1 MNQLYENTYFRNDRN
16 RKQTLIIDVDD
27 TDEIHLGSG
36 TDFKLHLHEPLR
48 IDKESEIYLDNFI
61 TYNCNISDTKDTS
74 AFSLKIN
81 EFNIQSNVASSHNKG
96 NNEAYDSDVLHNSII
111 IPNEH
116 TNINDNHSVII
127 HKGKKFN
134 YVCDINPTTLHYI
147 SGKITNIAGDP
158 IFHGNITGNQYT
170 YSLIGISTGSLSQV
184 TNDGTS
190 AATGLFPLNPDDRI
204 TGYQG
209 VNNSGLLVGNAVNIS
224 GEISDSSVLG
234 YLFNNSGTFNFSSST
249 EISDVNT
256 LLGSSSNT
264 HIIFQITR
272 ENVNYYLKVEK
283 TDNMSLIKSNGRF
296 LAEFC
301 IISKD

>member
-1 MNQLYENTYFRNDRN
+1 MNNLYENTHFKNDRN

-27 TDEIHLGSG
+27 TDDIHLGSG

-96 NNEAYDSDVLHNSII
+96 DNQGYDSDILHNSII

-147 SGKITNIAGDP
+147 SGKITNIAGKS
-158 IFHGNITGNQYT
+158 IFHGHEIGNQYT
-170 YSLIGISTGSLSQV
+170 YSLIGITDDLTEV
-184 TNDGTS
+184 TVDGTTAPS
-190 AATGLFPLNPDDRI
+190 NVTLFPLTPNDVI
-204 TGYQG
+204 TGFSAYSSSSLQSTSYD
-209 VNNSGLLVGNAVNIS
+209 NTISNA
-224 GEISDSSVLG
+224 SVLG
-234 YLFNNSGTFNFSSST
+234 YLFTNSGTFNFSASDPFALSNLLDIST
-249 EISDVNT
+249 DNSIVFRIARGGDPA
-256 LLGSSSNT
+256 
-264 HIIFQITR
+264 R
-272 ENVNYYLKVEK
+272 YLKI
-283 TDNMSLIKSNGRF
+283 TYNTNMDLIKSNGRF